1 MAQIPWSNIIL
12 ISDNTFVCSAVPDP
26 PRNLQLSCDH
36 GEDGKVEVSWTPPD
50 KGNGLIREYI
60 VSDEWIRFCL
70 SSSIMFSMFIS
81 PQLKLLHHSNSNTL
95 IQPLLNQP
103 GSDVLHAH
111 GHSVSHW
118 QHEKL
123 IGYIKKNSCH
133 SSSSSASVTSTVCCN
148 VCVCVCVCLHGARL
162 STASK

>member
-1 MAQIPWSNIIL
+1 MAQLPWSIIIL
-12 ISDNTFVCSAVPDP
+12 IRDNTFVCSAVPDP

-60 VSDEWIRFCL
+60 VSDECIWFCL
-70 SSSIMFSMFIS
+70 SSSIIFSMFIL
-81 PQLKLLHHSNSNTL
+81 PQLETLHHLNSNTL

-103 GSDVLHAH
+103 DSDVLHTAVWSH
-111 GHSVSHW
+111 TDSV
-118 QHEKL
+118 K
-123 IGYIKKNSCH
+123 
-133 SSSSSASVTSTVCCN
+133 SSSVINFLSQLLFLCLNNIHCASR
-148 VCVCVCVCLHGARL
+148 CVCLCVCLLGARL

>member
-1 MAQIPWSNIIL
+1 M
-12 ISDNTFVCSAVPDP
+12 FVCSAVPDP

-60 VSDEWIRFCL
+60 VSDECIRFCL
-70 SSSIMFSMFIS
+70 SSSIIFSMFVS
-81 PQLKLLHHSNSNTL
+81 PQLETLHHLNSNTL

-103 GSDVLHAH
+103 DSDVFHTATLSHTD
-111 GHSVSHW
+111 SV
-118 QHEKL
+118 K
-123 IGYIKKNSCH
+123 
-133 SSSSSASVTSTVCCN
+133 SSSVINFLSQLLFLCLTNIHCAMCVF
-148 VCVCVCVCLHGARL
+148 VCVCVHGARL